1 MTQDG
6 KTRFYTGF
14 LLGLVVFLSLIFGG
28 IWFFAVVSVCMLLGL
43 REYIRILNNK
53 GFYPFYRLTI
63 VTVLL
68 LMCCSFFGLNQ
79 YIPGI
84 IGAGVISAFL
94 AVLFKGRQPYIAN
107 VATTVLG
114 FLFTW
119 LPFYIVVIRELGEKV
134 TLFGFEFKT
143 GLYYTLL
150 VFFTILLTDIAAY
163 FFGKRFGKTKLAP
176 VISPKK
182 TVEGALFGSLFAVL
196 TSMGIGF
203 LIGLEWYHSLIWG
216 ILVTAFAQLG
226 DLSESLI
233 KRDAGVKDSGDS
245 LPGHG
250 GILDRADSYLFSA
263 PVAYLYIKYC
273 ILSCPLEQ
281 IMNVWSSI
289 RNVIGF

>member
-6 KTRFYTGF
+6 KTRFCTGF
-14 LLGLVVFLSLIFGG
+14 LMGLIVFVSLLLGG
-28 IWFFAVVSVCMLLGL
+28 IWFFAVVSACILLGL

-68 LMCCSFFGLNQ
+68 LMCCSYFGFTR
-79 YIPGI
+79 YIPAI
-84 IGAGVISAFL
+84 IAAGVISSFL

-119 LPFYIVVIRELGEKV
+119 LPFYIVVIRELGPEV
-134 TLFGFEFKT
+134 SLFNLEFKS

-150 VFFTILLTDIAAY
+150 VFFTILITDIAAY

-182 TVEGALFGSLFAVL
+182 TVEGAAFGSAFAIL
-196 TSMGIGF
+196 TSMIIGF
-203 LIGLEWYHSLIWG
+203 IIGLQWYHSLILG
-216 ILVTAFAQLG
+216 VLVTLFAQLG

-273 ILSCPLEQ
+273 ILSSPIEQ
-281 IMNVWSSI
+281 IMNIWSSV